1 MSMSELVGQIGPGQS
16 VAFGGG
22 GLQRKPMAVA
32 KAIAASKLEG
42 LDLVSYLGG
51 PEVDVLLGMDKGR
64 RLSFAFVGFDA
75 YGLAPNFRQA
85 RESGNLEIVEYS
97 EATMLAAFEAGAKRL
112 PFLPTRFGLG
122 TDLMTTPTTPF
133 KTLACPFTG
142 ETLLAVP
149 AIVPDVAI
157 IHVNEADRAGNAVI
171 HSDAYGDPLIVRA
184 ARKTFLTAE
193 RVVDDLPSTHTRR
206 STFISRLWVAGVVE
220 APGGAGMTALFPDY
234 RFDLPRILEYQKRAT
249 DRSWLQSFVA
259 EAA

>member
-1 MSMSELVGQIGPGQS
+1 MSDLIGQIEPGQS

-22 GLQRKPMAVA
+22 GLQRKPMAAA

-42 LDLVSYLGG
+42 LDLISYLGG
-51 PEVDVLLGMDKGR
+51 PEVDLLLGLGKGK

-85 RESGNLEIVEYS
+85 RESGTLEIVEYS

-133 KTLACPFTG
+133 KVCLCPFTG
-142 ETLLAVP
+142 EELVAVP

-157 IHVNEADRAGNAVI
+157 VHVNEADRAGNAVI
-171 HSDAYGDPLIVRA
+171 HSDAYCDPLIARA
-184 ARKTFLTAE
+184 ARKTFVTAE
-193 RVVDDLPSTHTRR
+193 RVVEELPSTHTRR

-249 DRSWLQSFVA
+249 DRVWLQSFIA